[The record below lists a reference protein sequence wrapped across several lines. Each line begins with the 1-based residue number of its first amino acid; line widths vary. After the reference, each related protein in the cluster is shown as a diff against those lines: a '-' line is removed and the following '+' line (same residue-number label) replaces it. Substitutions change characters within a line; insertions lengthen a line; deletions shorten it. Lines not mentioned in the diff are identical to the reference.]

1 MSREEI
7 AGFCTLCRSRCG
19 TINTIENGRLT
30 DVRNDPLHPT
40 GKATCAKGRAA
51 PEIAHSARRLKTP
64 LKRTAPRDAA
74 DPAFVEISWDEA
86 LDTIAERLSKI
97 KLQSGPESVAFS
109 MTSPSSSSVSDG
121 HEWIW
126 RFIRS
131 FGSPNTVYSTE
142 ICNWHKDY
150 AHVFTFGCAT
160 PTADYRNS
168 DLIILWGHNPSNVWL
183 AQAEAITAAKSKGA
197 RLVIVDPRKTAMSS
211 MADLHLQVRPGT
223 DGALAMALSRELIS
237 RDLINKDFVLKYTN
251 APFLVRLDNGKFL
264 RIRDLDKNSDLDDF
278 VVWDNANRTALP
290 ASSDV
295 SIPSLEGKHH
305 GNASPLS
312 LSIPSSTAFDLFK
325 QSVSD
330 FDKAAV
336 AEICGIEAHQISAL
350 AEMIGAADS
359 IAYHAWTGVG
369 QHVNAT
375 QTERAI
381 ATLYALTG
389 SFDKP
394 GGNVRHASHSVAKL
408 HDISMIPEPI
418 RKKALGLEK
427 RPLGPPAEGW
437 ITGSDFYDAVL
448 NKQPYQVRALFSF
461 GANLLVSQPNS
472 KRGRQALNALE
483 FHVHCNIFMNPTAE
497 LADIVLPVSTPWEN
511 EALRIGFEITH
522 EAQEHIQY
530 RAKILP
536 RFNESRSDT
545 EIVFSLATRLGLGD
559 LFFNGD
565 LEAANNFLLKP
576 LGLTV
581 EELRKHPEGIRLPLA
596 KHFQKYQTQGFAT
609 ETRRAELYSERLL
622 RHGYSP
628 VPEFIP
634 PLVVS
639 EEFPIVMFSANS
651 GYFCHSQHRGVSTLR
666 ARRRDPSASVHPIT
680 ARQNGIED
688 GDWMR
693 VITKQGQFQIRAQV
707 TDIVAPNTLAS
718 DYGWWEPANDLGLS
732 ATGTKALAENPTYNQ
747 VISDDRRDPISGSL
761 PLRSTNCRIEKVN
774 SARWSGSEPFV
785 VVDKRQITPDTVS
798 LKLVPKHKKPLP
810 VFLAGQSIS
819 VGISGGQRSYSL
831 TSSSSSEADAFTV
844 AVKRVDKGQVSP
856 AIVDGLNPGDEVLL
870 GAPTGSFII
879 PEKNEFPIV
888 MIAGGIGI
896 TPFMSY
902 LRSSP
907 GKLQGAPPKIVLLYY
922 CRDRSNT
929 AFFKELSD
937 IANENPDLDIRLFLE
952 SDSEVRFGT
961 KVAQKG
967 RFQTRHVDQSLIDAR
982 ARFYICGV
990 GEMIKFVERELVKSG
1005 VPKFEIFSERFISPV
1020 ASVSSSLTPREV
1032 TFARSKRTL
1041 TWTPETGS
1049 LLALAEKSG
1058 LTLSSGCRVGQCESC
1073 ATRIIDGTILHVS
1086 EVELAEDGTCLTCVS
1101 VPTSDVVLDA

>member
-1 MSREEI
+1 LSREEI

-30 DVRNDPLHPT
+30 EVRNDSLHPT

-64 LKRTAPRDAA
+64 LKRTAPKGAA
-74 DPAFVEISWDEA
+74 EPAFVEISWDEA
-86 LDTIAERLSKI
+86 FDTIAERLSTI
-97 KLQSGPESVAFS
+97 KSESGPESVAFS

-126 RFIRS
+126 RFIRL

-183 AQAEAITAAKSKGA
+183 AQAEAITAAKSRGA
-197 RLVIVDPRKTAMSS
+197 RLVIVDPRRTAMSS

-223 DGALAMALSRELIS
+223 DGALAMGVSRELIT
-237 RDLINKDFVLKYTN
+237 RDLFHKDFVLKYTN
-251 APFLVRLDNGKFL
+251 APLLVRHDNGKFL
-264 RIRDLDKNSDLDDF
+264 RVRDVENFADFDDY
-278 VVWDNANRTALP
+278 VVWDDVSGRLLP
-290 ASSDV
+290 ASSGV
-295 SIPSLEGKHH
+295 NLPSLECAHLRE
-305 GNASPLS
+305 ASPLAGGV
-312 LSIPSSTAFDLFK
+312 PCSTAFELFK
-325 QSVSD
+325 QSTAD
-330 FDKAAV
+330 FDKASV
-336 AEICGIEAHQISAL
+336 AKICGIEPQQISAL
-350 AEMIGAADS
+350 ADMIGAAGS

-381 ATLYALTG
+381 ATLYALTD

-394 GGNVRHASHSVAKL
+394 GGNVRHASHPVVKL
-408 HDISMIPEPI
+408 HDISMIPAPI

-448 NKQPYQVRALFSF
+448 DHRPYKIRGLFSF
-461 GANLLVSQPNS
+461 GANLLVSQPNPE
-472 KRGRQALNALE
+472 RGRQALDALE

-497 LADIVLPVSTPWEN
+497 LGDIILPVSVPWEN

-530 RAKILP
+530 RASLLS
-536 RFNESRSDT
+536 RLGQSRSDT

-559 LFFNGD
+559 EFFNGD
-565 LEAANNFLLKP
+565 IEAANSFLLKP
-576 LGLTV
+576 LGLTL
-581 EELRKHPEGIRLPLA
+581 EELRKHPEGIRLPLGRN
-596 KHFQKYQTQGFAT
+596 FQKYKSQGFAT

-622 RHGYSP
+622 RNGYSP
-628 VPEFIP
+628 VPEFVP
-634 PLVVS
+634 PPGVT
-639 EEFPIVMFSANS
+639 EDFPIVMFSANS
-651 GYFCHSQHRGVSTLR
+651 GYFCHSQHRGITTLR
-666 ARRRDPSASVHPIT
+666 ARRRDPSGSIHPLT

-688 GDWMR
+688 GDWMKVVTER
-693 VITKQGQFQIRAQV
+693 GRFQIRAQV
-707 TDIVAPNTLAS
+707 SDIVAPNILAS

-732 ATGTKALAENPTYNQ
+732 ATGTQALAENTTYNQ
-747 VISDDRRDPISGSL
+747 VISDERRDPISGSL
-761 PLRSTNCRIEKVN
+761 PLRSTNCRIEKL
-774 SARWSGSEPFV
+774 STARWSGSEPFV

-798 LKLVPKHKKPLP
+798 LKLVPKRKKALP
-810 VFLAGQSIS
+810 AFLAGQSIS
-819 VGISGGQRSYSL
+819 VGVSGGQRSYSL
-831 TSSSSSEADAFTV
+831 TSPPESGRDAFTV

-856 AIVDGLNPGDEVLL
+856 AIVDDLSSGDEVQL
-870 GAPTGSFII
+870 GTPTGSFII
-879 PEKNEFPIV
+879 PGRNEFPIV

-907 GKLQGAPPKIVLLYY
+907 SSFQGAPPRIVLLYY
-922 CRDRSNT
+922 CRDPANT
-929 AFFKELSD
+929 AFFQELD
-937 IANENPDLDIRLFLE
+937 DLANGNPKLDIRLFLE
-952 SDSEVRFGT
+952 NESEIRFGP
-961 KVAQKG
+961 KAAQKG
-967 RFQTRHVDQSLIDAR
+967 RFQPSHVDQSLIDAR

-1020 ASVSSSLTPREV
+1020 SSVSSSLSSREV

-1041 TWTPETGS
+1041 TWTPEIGS

-1073 ATRIIDGTILHVS
+1073 ATRILDGTVLHVS
-1086 EVELAEDGTCLTCVS
+1086 EVELTEDGTCLTCVS